1 MTKKARRAPKQQLT
15 RKQRSRLER
24 ERRMQRILV
33 SGVGVVAILVVGI
46 LGYGVVA
53 EKIIEPRE
61 PVAVVDETPITTAE
75 FEARVK
81 FRRLQLQNQLSYLS
95 QQQQAFAA
103 QGLDSGEQF
112 LQEYIQRQIGDLQ
125 SRLAAENVSVIG
137 EQVLDQMIQ
146 EALVRQE
153 AERRDLTV
161 TAEELQGAIQESF
174 GYQPD
179 ATPVP
184 SPSPAVTSTESL
196 TTSQATPV
204 PTPTEMT
211 EADFR
216 EMYNRYVREGLKP
229 LGITEQQYRSWIK
242 ASLLSEKLQ
251 TSLREELP
259 DQAEQVRL
267 RFLSVDSEERA
278 SELNRRL
285 DSGEDFQ
292 ALADELK
299 ADEEAPGYSS
309 ELGWLPQDVL
319 EDRLGPDLADL
330 AFSLE
335 VGEHSEPVR
344 SGEESQSYFVIEVTG
359 HTMRELEESVLE
371 QMAQDRYQVWLDAQQ
386 SLVERKSLEG
396 RIPTQP

>member
-1 MTKKARRAPKQQLT
+1 
-15 RKQRSRLER
+15 
-24 ERRMQRILV
+24 MQRILV